1 MFHSSKIFFWWV
13 SFLRIHNMQIS
24 WVSNNK
30 KRTKKIRL
38 FASYIPGLL
47 EIRIQCV
54 ACTAKV
60 YQVSRT
66 FITSIVKAERNWL
79 TTHHQ
84 YVYQRAKRIYLYTI
98 SLYLCLDSMSPGVAR
113 KLKMCFQ
120 INRQISLSDLESFI
134 IFRNNFLLERGLMY
148 SNLSCLAYIIVM
160 VRW

>member
-1 MFHSSKIFFWWV
+1 MIFWWD
-13 SFLRIHNMQIS
+13 SFLRIYNMQIP

-38 FASYIPGLL
+38 FASYIPGLF
-47 EIRIQCV
+47 EICMQCV
-54 ACTAKV
+54 ACTAKLCR
-60 YQVSRT
+60 VSRT

-84 YVYQRAKRIYLYTI
+84 YVYQTAKGIYLYTI
-98 SLYLCLDSMSPGVAR
+98 SLYPCLNSMSPGVRR
-113 KLKMCFQ
+113 KLQMCFHN
-120 INRQISLSDLESFI
+120 NRQISLSALE
-134 IFRNNFLLERGLMY
+134 IFLVFRSNFLLERGLRY